1 MLAKLPLLTNE
12 LANKIEQ
19 ADLDTMQGRLEA
31 CLKREGNP
39 VGVEIRKFG
48 TATALYARD
57 IPILDF
63 NKVLNFGPDNVEHLD
78 EMIAFFAEKEMPFGI
93 DVIPSRTSPEL
104 FTALHERGFYQYGF
118 HTALYE
124 VPVLNIERPANIAP
138 NVTVRPMR
146 EEELELSDPVY
157 ARAMELPPVA
167 MLRMAENNRGLYEN
181 PDWRLYL
188 ALVDDI
194 PAGFAWMILRDGV
207 AAFALAGTLKEY
219 RGRGIQA
226 ALIHQRLIDAAEA
239 GCELV
244 VAQASYGSISMR
256 NLQKFGLQVAYTK
269 SVWKRKENL

>member
-1 MLAKLPLLTNE
+1 MNIVPVLTHE
-12 LANKIEQ
+12 LANRIEQ

-48 TATALYARD
+48 SATALYARD
-57 IPILDF
+57 IPIIAF
-63 NKVLNFGPDNVEHLD
+63 NKVMNFGPDNLEHLD
-78 EMIAFFAEKEMPFGI
+78 EMIAYFAEKKMPFGI
-93 DVIPSRTSPEL
+93 DVIPSRTSPEV
-104 FTALHERGFYQYGF
+104 FAALHERGFYQYSF
-118 HTALYE
+118 HTALYG
-124 VPVLNIERPANIAP
+124 VPHTERPANIAP

-146 EEELELSDPVY
+146 EEELELSDPVF
-157 ARAMELPPVA
+157 ARAMELPPEA
-167 MLRMAENNRGLYEN
+167 MLRMAENNRGLYES

-188 ALVDDI
+188 ALVDDT

-207 AAFALAGTLKEY
+207 AAFALAGTLPEY

-226 ALIHQRLIDAAEA
+226 ALIHQRMVDAAEA

-244 VAQASYGSISMR
+244 VAQASFGSVSLR

-269 SVWKRKENL
+269 SEWQCKENL

>member
-1 MLAKLPLLTNE
+1 MATQLPLLTKE
-12 LANKIEQ
+12 LANLIEQ

-39 VGVEIRKFG
+39 VGVEIRRFG
-48 TATALYARD
+48 SATALYARD
-57 IPILDF
+57 IPITDF
-63 NKVLNFGPDNVEHLD
+63 NKVLNFGPDNVGHLD
-78 EMIAFFAEKEMPFGI
+78 EMIAFFAERNMPFAI

-104 FTALHERGFYQYGF
+104 FAALHERGFYQHGF
-118 HTALYE
+118 HTALYGL
-124 VPVLNIERPANIAP
+124 PNTERPAHIAP

-157 ARAMELPPVA
+157 ARAMELPPAA
-167 MLRMAENNRGLYEN
+167 MLRLAENNRGLYEH

-188 ALVDDI
+188 ALVDDE

-207 AAFALAGTLKEY
+207 AAFALAGTLPEF
-219 RGRGIQA
+219 RGRGVQA
-226 ALIHQRLIDAAEA
+226 ALIHRRMVDAAAA

-244 VAQASYGSISMR
+244 VAQATFGSVSLR

-269 SVWKRKENL
+269 AEWKRKENL